1 MNISSKTSS
10 NGIYSLNTIND
21 AIINGQWPGSTQ
33 DEYIEPT
40 VEFLL
45 KFEESNGSRAYYN
58 SINKRRWFVTSRS
71 VGKGGLNYGDG
82 SIVNIRSKFGSSC
95 YGNNNIGN
103 RYQYLHER
111 DGIFMRGDP
120 INITDNDFTIEAWI
134 YLTTLTDNSGN
145 IFQINS
151 MLRSAVN
158 SANFPFIRLY
168 FSSNG
173 KLRLQ
178 SGLSDSSYQVT
189 SSESSTSLSTN
200 VWQHIVLTRKNGI
213 YSVYLDGNNVLNFV
227 PNTTAAY
234 NNNSPSPNL
243 FFSSDPSF
251 LAKPFFGM
259 CIINMFQLITV
270 SNSLFADE
278 VMFTNNIAKYT
289 TNFTPPTTEISIQ
302 PQPTI
307 LFYNNFEETIKDVAG
322 GGQTDLTQRNEYIVS
337 KASVSS
343 NDKKFGSS
351 SLFFSNAH
359 QQIMMHP
366 QKISGDFNIS
376 IWIKP
381 SVVSECPIFYINN
394 LTCYLRVGG
403 GTYNTKSGSVNP
415 NNGSLAFTI
424 GNTTI
429 RSANNLVTTNTWHHI
444 HVSRN
449 NNTIRLFLNGNQV
462 ATGSSSS
469 DLITE
474 NSTMVIGYGPR
485 YGANEQFSTIYAYKY
500 PVFMEGGNFALIK
513 YSGYMDEFIIDNKT
527 GLTSVSVP
535 TEQLNYIL
543 NS

>member
-1 MNISSKTSS
+1 MSISSKTSS

-71 VGKGGLNYGDG
+71 AGKGGLNYGDG

-103 RYQYLHER
+103 QYFLER

-134 YLTTLTDNSGN
+134 YLTTLTGNSGN

-151 MLRSAVN
+151 MFGSAGVN
-158 SANFPFIRLY
+158 EIFPFIRLY

-178 SGLSDSSYQVT
+178 SGLSNSNYQNT

-227 PNTTAAY
+227 PNTTAAHNY
-234 NNNSPSPNL
+234 NSPSPNL

-403 GTYNTKSGSVNP
+403 GTYNTKSGSFNP

-469 DLITE
+469 DLMTE

-485 YGANEQFSTIYAYKY
+485 YGANEQFSTIYAYMY

-535 TEQLNYIL
+535 TEQLNYVL

>member
-1 MNISSKTSS
+1 MSISSKTSS

-45 KFEESNGSRAYYN
+45 KFEESNGSRTYYN
-58 SINKRRWFVTSRS
+58 SINKRRWFVTSRF
-71 VGKGGLNYGDG
+71 VGKGGLYHGDG
-82 SIVNIRSKFGSSC
+82 SIVNTRSKFGSSC

-103 RYQYLHER
+103 QYFLEK
-111 DGIFMRGDP
+111 DGIFMYGDP

-134 YLTTLTDNSGN
+134 YLTTLTGNSGD
-145 IFQINS
+145 ILRINS
-151 MLRSAVN
+151 MLRSAGN

-178 SGLSDSSYQVT
+178 SGLSDSNHQVT
-189 SSESSTSLSTN
+189 SSESSTSLSTG
-200 VWQHIVLTRKNGI
+200 VWQHVVLTRKSGI

-227 PNTTAAY
+227 PNTTATY
-234 NNNSPSPNL
+234 NNYPSPNL
-243 FFSSDPSF
+243 FFYNYSSF

-259 CIINMFQLITV
+259 CIINMFQAIAV
-270 SNSLFADE
+270 SNSLFVDE

-351 SLFFSNAH
+351 SLFFSNAY

-381 SVVSECPIFYINN
+381 AEDIV
-394 LTCYLRVGG
+394 TG
-403 GTYNTKSGSVNP
+403 KQ
-415 NNGSLAFTI
+415 I
-424 GNTTI
+424 G
-429 RSANNLVTTNTWHHI
+429 RA
-444 HVSRN
+444 HV
-449 NNTIRLFLNGNQV
+449 
-462 ATGSSSS
+462 
-469 DLITE
+469 
-474 NSTMVIGYGPR
+474 
-485 YGANEQFSTIYAYKY
+485 
-500 PVFMEGGNFALIK
+500 
-513 YSGYMDEFIIDNKT
+513 
-527 GLTSVSVP
+527 
-535 TEQLNYIL
+535 
-543 NS
+543 